1 MLFALPAEEL
11 DQLVHE
17 RGEMFDAVSHSPPIL
32 AG

>member
-1 MLFALPAEEL
+1 VLLALAAKEV